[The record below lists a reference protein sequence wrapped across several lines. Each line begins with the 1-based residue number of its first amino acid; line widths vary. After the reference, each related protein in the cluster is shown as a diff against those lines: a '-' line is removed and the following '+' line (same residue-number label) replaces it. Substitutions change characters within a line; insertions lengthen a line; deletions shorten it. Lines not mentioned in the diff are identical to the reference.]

1 MLGKFLCTQLGHT
14 YPVELHTSALG
25 CTTFKKCKRCG
36 HEEILQT
43 VHDYETIPP
52 RSDTNPPCQEIVR
65 CRRCRQIRE
74 TKTMHDFEEMTP
86 GSNAHPCQVVKR
98 CKRCGGNP
106 SEMEYRHNYQ
116 PTGKKISTETR
127 TSETTYSVEKCT
139 VCGAETQ
146 KQIAFNWTDW

>member
-1 MLGKFLCTQLGHT
+1 
-14 YPVELHTSALG
+14 
-25 CTTFKKCKRCG
+25 
-36 HEEILQT
+36 
-43 VHDYETIPP
+43 
-52 RSDTNPPCQEIVR
+52 
-65 CRRCRQIRE
+65 
-74 TKTMHDFEEMTP
+74 MHDFEEMTP

-139 VCGAETQ
+139 VCGAQTQ